1 LRAEYQMQ
9 TFAIV
14 TIEEIMTYLHN
25 RVVAGRVVLNDE
37 ILARMKDYR
46 AQYGGT
52 E

>member
-1 LRAEYQMQ
+1 MQ

-25 RVVAGRVVLNDE
+25 RELEGRVVLNDE
-37 ILARMKDYR
+37 ILSRMKDYR
-46 AQYGGT
+46 AQYGGV